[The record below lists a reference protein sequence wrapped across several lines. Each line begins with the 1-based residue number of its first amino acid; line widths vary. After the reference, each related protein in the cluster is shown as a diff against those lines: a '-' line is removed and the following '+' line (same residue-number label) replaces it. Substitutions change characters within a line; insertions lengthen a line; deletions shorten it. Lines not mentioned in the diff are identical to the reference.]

1 MNRAS
6 SIKRKTFWLVTAII
20 LLIVLVFMFGEN
32 GLWNTLMLK
41 NRVAKLEAKVD
52 SLEDVNQRMGKHIE
66 ALSKE
71 DLRVI
76 EEEARSHGM
85 IKPGEKV
92 YLLRSKD
99 KESQPHTP
107 PTQ

>member
-1 MNRAS
+1 MNKS
-6 SIKRKTFWLVTAII
+6 GSTNRKKIWLLVGII
-20 LLIVLVFMFGEN
+20 LLLILFFFFGGN
-32 GLWNTLMLK
+32 GLWNTLVLQ

-52 SLEDVNQRMGKHIE
+52 SLADVNRKMREHIE
-66 ALSKE
+66 ALSSE

-92 YLLRSKD
+92 YLLRSKNQDSD
-99 KESQPHTP
+99 K
-107 PTQ
+107 

>member
-1 MNRAS
+1 MNRDS
-6 SIKRKTFWLVTAII
+6 SVKRKIFWLVTAII
-20 LLIVLVFMFGEN
+20 LLIVLVFMFGAN

-41 NRVAKLEAKVD
+41 SHVAKLEAKVD
-52 SLEDVNQRMGKHIE
+52 SLEDVNRRMDKHIE
-66 ALSKE
+66 ALSSE

-92 YLLRSKD
+92 YLLRPKD
-99 KESQPHTP
+99 KDSQPHNP

>member
-1 MNRAS
+1 MNRDKLV
-6 SIKRKTFWLVTAII
+6 KRKIFWLVTAII
-20 LLIVLVFMFGEN
+20 LLIVLSFMFGNN

-41 NRVAKLEAKVD
+41 SVVAKLEAKVD
-52 SLEDVNQRMGKHIE
+52 SLEDVNRRMGEHIE
-66 ALSKE
+66 ALSRE

-92 YLLRSKD
+92 YLLRSKPEDSD
-99 KESQPHTP
+99 K
-107 PTQ
+107 